1 MSRRHRALLGWAVVV
16 AAGVASLMAQLGRP
30 AVAQT
35 EQLTSAERTRAGIIY
50 ASQCA
55 TCHGAEG
62 TGGVTPAGDPVPA
75 LAGNP
80 DVTVPYVDLVM
91 RVGRM
96 PPAGDPYDNR
106 SREVL
111 LDAEQRRLV
120 TAYVAEE
127 FDLGGSVPTVGEGNP
142 VTGRE
147 VFAANCAQCHGSSG
161 AGGVAG
167 AGAWTPP
174 VVNTD
179 PVTIAEA
186 IRVGPFQMPGFNNQQ
201 ITDAEIA
208 DIAAFLEVVS
218 EEAGTPAGL
227 VELNPVYASG
237 FAALFVGIVVISLFI
252 IAGRPKWFPDP
263 SGQPTGRGLSRR
275 QRKARAEQEPAA

>member
-1 MSRRHRALLGWAVVV
+1 MSRRHRALLGWAVVA
-16 AAGVASLMAQLGRP
+16 AAGVMLLVTQADRP
-30 AVAQT
+30 AAAQA
-35 EQLTSAERTRAGIIY
+35 EELTSAERTQAGNIY

-62 TGGVTPAGDPVPA
+62 AGGVTSAGDPVPP

-80 DVTVPYVDLVM
+80 DVTVPYIDLVI

-120 TAYVAEE
+120 TAYIAEE
-127 FDLGGSVPTVGEGNP
+127 FALEGSVPTVGEGDP

-174 VVNTD
+174 VVNAD

-186 IRVGPFQMPGFNNQQ
+186 IRVGPFQMPAFNSQQ

-208 DIAAFLEVVS
+208 DVAAFLEVVS
-218 EEAGTPAGL
+218 QEEGTPAGL

-237 FAALFVGIVVISLFI
+237 FAAVFVLIVVISLFI
-252 IAGRPKWFPDP
+252 IAGRPQWFPDP

-275 QRKARAEQEPAA
+275 QRKTRDEQEPAG